1 MDGKAK
7 RPFLALML
15 ALVAVPQA
23 AVAAPAGTSA
33 AIRVDRAYL
42 IGAWTDDGDCGH
54 AVRFI
59 SDGRFVGADGAGGS
73 WTLRGDRLTMSGTKV
88 VAVRIVPIDRDTIRV
103 VSPDGSLG
111 SSTRCPAPAPEDAP
125 PASDVT

>member
-1 MDGKAK
+1 MDRKPS

-23 AVAAPAGTSA
+23 ALAAPARA
-33 AIRVDRAYL
+33 PAHIRVDQAYL
-42 IGAWTDDGDCGH
+42 VGAWTDDGDCAD

-59 SDGRFVGADGAGGS
+59 SDGRFVLADGGGGNWS
-73 WTLRGDRLTMSGTKV
+73 LSGDRLTMTGSKV
-88 VAVRIVPIDRDTIRV
+88 VAVRIVPIDRDRIRILHA
-103 VSPDGSLG
+103 DGSRG
-111 SSTRCPAPAPEDAP
+111 SSTRCAAPAPEDAP